1 MSHDETLPEA
11 VVTVRL
17 AADAAPALWEAL
29 AAVGRR
35 LTGDVRVVVVR
46 GQGADFFH
54 DPAADPGPP
63 PPGAVAWLRRP
74 DLVAIAAIAGRANG
88 AGLDVALACD
98 LRIAADDAELAVA
111 AGADGATVEP
121 GLETVARLGDLVGVA
136 RALELALTGR
146 RVSGLEAATIGLVNQ
161 ATPPDRLDH
170 AVDAAVAALVRRS
183 RASATQIKALLAA
196 PEAARRRRTDELV
209 AGITLAVSES

>member
-1 MSHDETLPEA
+1 VSPDAFLPAA
-11 VVTVRL
+11 VVNVPL
-17 AADAAPALWEAL
+17 VADGAALWEAL
-29 AAVGRR
+29 AAAGRR

-46 GQGADFFH
+46 GEGAHFFY
-54 DPAADPGPP
+54 DAPADPGPP
-63 PPGAVAWLRRP
+63 PPGAIGWLRRP
-74 DLVAIAAIAGRANG
+74 DLVAIAAIGGRASG
-88 AGLDVALACD
+88 AGLAVALACD
-98 LRIAADDAELAVA
+98 LRIAADDAELTVA
-111 AGADGATVEP
+111 AGAGGATIEP
-121 GLETVARLGDLVGVA
+121 ALETVARLGDLVGAA

-161 ATPPDRLDH
+161 STPPDQLDH

-196 PEAARRRRTDELV
+196 PEADRRRRTDELV

>member
-1 MSHDETLPEA
+1 MSHDAILPEA

-17 AADAAPALWEAL
+17 APDGAPALWEAL
-29 AAVGRR
+29 GAVGRG

-46 GQGADFFH
+46 GHGADFFY
-54 DPAADPGPP
+54 DTAADPAPP
-63 PPGAVAWLRRP
+63 PSGAIAWLRRP
-74 DLVAIAAIAGRANG
+74 DVVAIAAIGGRANG

-111 AGADGATVEP
+111 AGAAGATVEP
-121 GLETVARLGDLVGVA
+121 GLETVARLGELVGVA

-146 RVSGLEAATIGLVNQ
+146 RVSGQEAATIGLVNH

-170 AVDAAVAALVRRS
+170 AVDAVVAALLRRS
-183 RASATQIKALLAA
+183 RASTTQIKALLAA
-196 PEAARRRRTDELV
+196 PEAARRRHTDELV
-209 AGITLAVSES
+209 AGIALAASES